1 MHEINLFCFG
11 FGQVAKAFIN
21 NLLKNKIK
29 INLITTSREKTGEYN
44 YLDLKYINFNFHE
57 KIFDKNLLREI
68 KKYNHILIS
77 TPPINSKDLFLE
89 LLKSNNNLLN
99 ESKWITYLS
108 STSVY
113 GDHNGAWVDEQSQ
126 LVPSSEKGKIRL
138 EIENRW
144 KILSKDYPIQIFRLA
159 GIYSKENNLITRIKK
174 NNSRIIKK
182 KNHKFSRVHLEDV
195 SGFLFR
201 SLENLKP
208 GEIYNI
214 ADDKPI
220 SNEEVLGEILNKYML
235 KSPMLVDYNDLED
248 STLKEFY
255 LSSKKVKNNKAKNF
269 FNYELIY
276 PTIREGLKLS

>member
-44 YLDLKYINFNFHE
+44 YLNLKYINFNFHE